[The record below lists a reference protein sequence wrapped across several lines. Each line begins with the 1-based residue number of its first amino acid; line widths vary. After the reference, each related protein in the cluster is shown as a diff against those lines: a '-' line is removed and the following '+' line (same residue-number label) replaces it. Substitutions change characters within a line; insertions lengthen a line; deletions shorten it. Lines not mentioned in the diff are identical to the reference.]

1 MTTINIS
8 LPDEMKDYV
17 SGVVAQ
23 RKYGTVSE
31 YVRDL
36 IRKDELSDAELRLSI
51 ELMKGFEGPFYEVN
65 ESTFGQIIEDIKA

>member
-36 IRKDELSDAELRLSI
+36 IRRDESSDSELRLSI

-65 ESTFGQIIEDIKA
+65 ESTFGQIIKDIKA